1 MLDFRGIPSPSLR
14 WVRQWL
20 VPLATLCLISSCA
33 APPVRGADGS
43 PLQTIATE
51 SPRKRKGF
59 GPPPPGHP
67 RIVGEAVPK
76 SVLDGT
82 SQLAP
87 GSSLAWSF
95 IGPRPLAGDYWA
107 GGGSSG
113 GRFVGI
119 ACHPTN
125 PSVAYGA
132 SASGGIWKT
141 TDAGVSW
148 TPVSDQ
154 APILNHGAIAL
165 DKDHP
170 DVIWAGTGEYTVDS
184 NGAGVLRSR
193 DGGQTWEQLGAAA
206 FGTAQ
211 CSGIAVVS
219 SKDPLVPAAVHWTGS
234 LGYRVSRD
242 GGQTWT
248 PGSSVSGDCSSLAV
262 HPTDPNIVYVARYGN
277 GIYKSTNAGAT
288 FLKLSGGLPTTGL
301 NRIVLAI
308 APSEPSTLL
317 ALFIKSNGGLLG
329 LYRTTD
335 AGTSWALIP
344 GVPDFPYPQGW
355 YDASISIDPANPN
368 HYFGG
373 GVDTYSV
380 AGIVESNDAGATWTN
395 ISSSGGR
402 IHPDHHWTAWGA
414 DGIPWF
420 AHDGGISRR
429 VNGAWQNRSGNLGA
443 VQIYAI
449 DQHDTLS
456 NTIVIGTQDAGSAR
470 KTNTS
475 ATFTQSVGGD
485 GGFCETDPL
494 TSSTSWATYVY
505 LDVYRCFNTS
515 SWTNITGPWSAD
527 TRDWISPI
535 ALDLSSP
542 NTLYAGSN
550 RVWRNTAA
558 ATGASWTAISTT
570 SVASSG
576 TISCIAPVPGM
587 PGHLWVANSRGG
599 VFRTTDEG
607 ATWLT
612 ARNPDSI
619 AITALSPMPGNP
631 SAAYITRRTTT
642 GSRVLRTSNG
652 TTWQSVTGSLPSGL
666 TTQCMAIDW
675 ARGVPGMVIG
685 AGSGVYASFDDGVSW
700 TRSGAPLPNVNTSQL
715 QIDAGDRTVLLATYG
730 RGAWRSILP
739 AVEDINV
746 DGLVDGADLGF
757 ILSQWGSCSM
767 PFGCPSDL
775 NGDGEVDGGD
785 LGIMLS
791 AFGT

>member
-1 MLDFRGIPSPSLR
+1 M
-14 WVRQWL
+14 
-20 VPLATLCLISSCA
+20 PLALLCLLGSCA
-33 APPVRGADGS
+33 PPPVRGADGS
-43 PLQTIATE
+43 TLQTIATE

-76 SVLDGT
+76 EVLDGT

-107 GGGSSG
+107 GGGNSG

-125 PSVAYGA
+125 ASIAYGA

-141 TDAGVSW
+141 VDAGVSW
-148 TPVSDQ
+148 NPVSDQ

-165 DKDHP
+165 DRTHP
-170 DVIWAGTGEYTVDS
+170 DVIWAGTGEYTVAS
-184 NGAGVLRSR
+184 NGAGVLRSP
-193 DGGQTWEQLGAAA
+193 DGGQTWEQLGASAL
-206 FGTAQ
+206 GTAR

-219 SKDPLVPAAVHWTGS
+219 SKDPLVPSAVHWTGS

-242 GGQTWT
+242 GGQTWAS
-248 PGSSVSGDCSSLAV
+248 GSGVAGDCSSLAV
-262 HPTDPNIVYVARYGN
+262 HPSDPNIVYVARHGN
-277 GIYKSTNAGAT
+277 GIYKSTNAGTT
-288 FLKLSGGLPTTGL
+288 FLKLAGGLPTTGL
-301 NRIVLAI
+301 YRIVLAI
-308 APSEPSTLL
+308 APSQPSTILG
-317 ALFIKSNGGLLG
+317 LFINADGGLLG

-335 AGTSWALIP
+335 AGSTWAVVP
-344 GVPDFPYPQGW
+344 GVPDFPRPQGW

-368 HYFGG
+368 HYYGG

-380 AGIVESNDAGATWTN
+380 AGIVESNDAGVTWAD

-402 IHPDHHWTAWGA
+402 IHPDHHWVAWGA

-429 VNGAWQNRSGNLGA
+429 VNGSWQNRSGTLGA
-443 VQIYAI
+443 VQIYGI
-449 DQHDTLS
+449 DQHDVLP

-470 KTNTS
+470 KTSTS
-475 ATFTQSVGGD
+475 LSFTQSVGGD

-494 TSSTSWATYVY
+494 TSSISWTTYVY

-535 ALDLSSP
+535 ALDRSSP

-550 RVWRNTAA
+550 RIWKNSAA
-558 ATGASWTAISTT
+558 ATGSSWTAISTT
-570 SVASSG
+570 TVASGG
-576 TISCIAPVPGM
+576 TIACIAPVPGL
-587 PGHLWVANSRGG
+587 PGHIWVANSRGG
-599 VFRTTDEG
+599 VFRTTDG
-607 ATWLT
+607 GTTWLA
-612 ARNPDSI
+612 ARNPDLV
-619 AITALSPMPGNP
+619 AITALAPMPGNP
-631 SAAYITRRTTT
+631 TTAYITRRAST

-652 TTWQSVTGSLPSGL
+652 STWQSVTGSLPTSL
-666 TTQCMAIDW
+666 TTQCLAIDW

-685 AGSGVYASFDDGVSW
+685 AGAGVYASFDDGVSW

-715 QIDAGDRTVLLATYG
+715 QVDAGDRTVLLATYG
-730 RGAWRSILP
+730 RGAWRSSLP
-739 AVEDINV
+739 AIEDINA
-746 DGLVDGADLGF
+746 DGVVDGADLGV
-757 ILSQWGSCSM
+757 ILSQWGACTM
-767 PFGCPSDL
+767 AFGCQADL
-775 NGDGEVDGGD
+775 NHDGEIDGGD
-785 LGIMLS
+785 LGILLS